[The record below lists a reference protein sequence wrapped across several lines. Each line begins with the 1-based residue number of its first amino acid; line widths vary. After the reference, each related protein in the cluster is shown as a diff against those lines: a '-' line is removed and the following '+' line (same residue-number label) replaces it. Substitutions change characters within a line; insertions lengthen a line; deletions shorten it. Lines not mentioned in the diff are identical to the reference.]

1 MKKTM
6 VWILICVVI
15 CGMVA
20 LSSCDA
26 VTEAFTEPKPN
37 ANANSSTSSSGSISA
52 QKAEPVQEKEIVKQR
67 KTEDPFTIGSF
78 NVTVHGLE
86 ITDKIE
92 DGYGYFSPDEGNQ
105 YAIVSMTV
113 ENQGKEAADFLPY
126 YALYGDMTAKLL
138 YLSEYE
144 YSATT
149 LLGYDSD
156 LHGTQ
161 LNPLTSKSGVIVF
174 EIPDAVVNGSGSL
187 TLVLSAGS
195 ASEEVIVR

>member
-1 MKKTM
+1 MKKTLI
-6 VWILICVVI
+6 WILICVVI

-20 LSSCDA
+20 LSSCDKA
-26 VTEAFTEPKPN
+26 LDFMGLSNAPASQTSTPQSVSKPLNEEKEEP
-37 ANANSSTSSSGSISA
+37 A
-52 QKAEPVQEKEIVKQR
+52 QKEKEIVKQR

-86 ITDKIE
+86 IAETIE

-126 YALYGDMTAKLL
+126 YALYGEMTAKLL
-138 YLSEYE
+138 YLGEYE

-149 LLGYDSD
+149 LLGYDAD
-156 LHGTQ
+156 LRV
-161 LNPLTSKSGVIVF
+161 P
-174 EIPDAVVNGSGSL
+174 SL
-187 TLVLSAGS
+187 APRKQRGMQ
-195 ASEEVIVR
+195 